1 MQWGNFSNSNALGIG
16 YNFVCSAFFLGK
28 QFSFVIFQFASFN
41 IFISNICDRN
51 KRNVQ
56 QFIHSKH
63 IRLLIVL
70 GTCLH
75 GGGGLQV
82 GEVTRLSIQSVILV
96 DHVYITVGGVTRQ
109 GELTP
114 LSRVKFSHVN
124 VSRWGNPPSRGRI
137 RDTEFAQ
144 NSLWR

>member
-1 MQWGNFSNSNALGIG
+1 MSNLP
-16 YNFVCSAFFLGK
+16 LL
-28 QFSFVIFQFASFN
+28 
-41 IFISNICDRN
+41 IFISNICVRN

-96 DHVYITVGGVTRQ
+96 DHVYITVGGVTCQ

-114 LSRVKFSHVN
+114 LSGVKFSHVN

-137 RDTEFAQ
+137 RDTKFAQ
-144 NSLWR
+144 NSVFSGSYASLLKITIESQSTEACSKSSK

>member
-1 MQWGNFSNSNALGIG
+1 MTGI
-16 YNFVCSAFFLGK
+16 NETS
-28 QFSFVIFQFASFN
+28 I
-41 IFISNICDRN
+41 
-51 KRNVQ
+51 
-56 QFIHSKH
+56 IHSKH

-82 GEVTRLSIQSVILV
+82 GEVTRLSIQPVILV
-96 DHVYITVGGVTRQ
+96 DHVYITIGGVTRQ

-124 VSRWGNPPSRGRI
+124 LSRWGNNLPSRGRI

-144 NSLWR
+144 NSL